1 MASFLTEAARDQVA
15 AMDADCPYA
24 KELSK
29 IEADEVLRAEI
40 ERICAAATLGEIMKV
55 GLLASQLKK
64 TSGDNHQEIK
74 SNLKEMA
81 DELLNRVEAESGPL
95 RLPSNYRQLLFD
107 L

>member
-1 MASFLTEAARDQVA
+1 MASFLTDAARKHIA
-15 AMDADCPYA
+15 AMDSDCAHA
-24 KELSK
+24 KELNK

-64 TSGDNHQEIK
+64 ASGDNHQAIK
-74 SNLKEMA
+74 SSLKEMA
-81 DELLNRVEAESGPL
+81 DELFSRVEAESGPL
-95 RLPSNYRQLLFD
+95 RLPGNFRQLLFD